1 MRNFLVHKTP
11 LFQIY
16 FEVCIDLS
24 ATYKQDLCQILM
36 GRFYNISDLEIHRF
50 CLRARIG
57 DLVGHVA
64 K

>member
-1 MRNFLVHKTP
+1 MYHKTT

-16 FEVCIDLS
+16 FEVYIDLS

-36 GRFYNISDLEIHRF
+36 GRFYNISELEIHRF
-50 CLRARIG
+50 CLRVRVG
-57 DLVGHVA
+57 DHVGHVA